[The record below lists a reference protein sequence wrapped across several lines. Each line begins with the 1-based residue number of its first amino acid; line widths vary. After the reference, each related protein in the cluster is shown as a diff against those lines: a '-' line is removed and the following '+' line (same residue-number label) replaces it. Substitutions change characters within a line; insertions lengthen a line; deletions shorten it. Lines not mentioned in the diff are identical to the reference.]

1 MITNTDPVGQESME
15 EGIMI
20 IPCLIIDCMIIAVLN
35 WIFPNLFN

>member
-20 IPCLIIDCMIIAVLN
+20 IPCLIVDCIIVAILMC
-35 WIFPNLFN
+35 IFPALFI

>member
-20 IPCLIIDCMIIAVLN
+20 IPCLIIDCIIVVILMYV
-35 WIFPNLFN
+35 FPTLFI